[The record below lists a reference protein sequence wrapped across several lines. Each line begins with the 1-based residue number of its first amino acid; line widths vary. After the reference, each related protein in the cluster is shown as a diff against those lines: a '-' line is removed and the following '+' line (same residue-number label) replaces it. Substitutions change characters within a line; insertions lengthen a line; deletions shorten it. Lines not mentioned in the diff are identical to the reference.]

1 MNPHCQLRE
10 RLEGL
15 SMGLFEEQNR
25 MAEEIL
31 TKHRGKVLAIVKAT
45 RAGATYS
52 LLKKACELGQ
62 KTVIVAPYIEIF
74 NKTVE
79 EATAS
84 LSANS
89 PRVARIAANQDMC
102 RKVEER
108 IADNP
113 SLETL
118 AFHLRPSCAR
128 CEYRNPESCRLQ
140 EILASEWD
148 VLGLTYAK
156 LEALSASVSGTA
168 SDRLLITSQSEE
180 HAQNVR

>member
-1 MNPHCQLRE
+1 
-10 RLEGL
+10 
-15 SMGLFEEQNR
+15 MGLFEEQNR

-31 TKHRGKVLAIVKAT
+31 TKHRGKVLAIAKAT
-45 RAGATYS
+45 RAGVTYS

-74 NKTVE
+74 KKTVE

-102 RKVEER
+102 RKVEKR

-113 SLETL
+113 SLGTL
-118 AFHLRPSCAR
+118 AFHLRPSCSI
-128 CEYRNPESCRLQ
+128 NSDGQITFQNMGWGSGILL
-140 EILASEWD
+140 LASSQQATRVSVRPFFL
-148 VLGLTYAK
+148 VLYA
-156 LEALSASVSGTA
+156 LCETVFSL
-168 SDRLLITSQSEE
+168 RLLS
-180 HAQNVR
+180 